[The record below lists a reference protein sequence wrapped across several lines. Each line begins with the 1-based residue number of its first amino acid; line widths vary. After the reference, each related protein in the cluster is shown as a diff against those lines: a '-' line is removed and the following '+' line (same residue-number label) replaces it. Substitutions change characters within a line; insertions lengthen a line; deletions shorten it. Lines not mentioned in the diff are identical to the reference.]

1 MVLGVRMSSIDHDF
15 VGFFLL
21 LLLLMF
27 QGTLQVFCSW
37 GMLERGAL

>member
-1 MVLGVRMSSIDHDF
+1 

-21 LLLLMF
+21 LLLLF